1 MRLGV
6 LDVGSNSVKLQI
18 ADGRS
23 GAPPLETSVFKDT
36 VRLAERET
44 DDGVIDQAGVERLV
58 DVVRRAVRV
67 SDRENAAELI
77 GVRDRGDPRR
87 PQRAGRVRRS
97 RRLAQR
103 SMRPL
108 DVDRVEICPWAL
120 REGILLR
127 RLDQLHDPLQRHEET
142 IVETATLVPRR

>member
-1 MRLGV
+1 MCATPESSVVAPASDGPTAPSSPGVGEPCRSRSSARGRRGWGTAVRLGV

-67 SDRENAAELI
+67 SDREN
-77 GVRDRGDPRR
+77 V
-87 PQRAGRVRRS
+87 
-97 RRLAQR
+97 
-103 SMRPL
+103 
-108 DVDRVEICPWAL
+108 
-120 REGILLR
+120 
-127 RLDQLHDPLQRHEET
+127 
-142 IVETATLVPRR
+142 